1 MRSGSATGSGP
12 FLVLAHIGDDT
23 AVEVALRLH
32 RRVGPARVRMV
43 TPEELVLA
51 PSWAHA
57 IDEAGVRT
65 RIHLAN
71 GEVVGDPEP
80 VAVFNR
86 LRFATAIQFD
96 EAATADREYATM
108 ELHALLLSWLASLP
122 CPVVNRPSPRGLGGD
137 DRTTLEWL
145 RIASRA
151 GLPVRAMRATTD
163 GRGLAVA
170 NWPSRPYAV
179 RGSPDPGHA
188 GDEVIIGAVVLPR
201 GRRPAVFAEA
211 LEPARA
217 RLLVVGDRVFADPI
231 LEADVAILEAGARRL
246 AGACDTALL
255 ALTLARGGVPSGVHH
270 LDPDREPPATTW
282 RVCGVDPFPEV
293 RDRAGLDLVASL
305 LLALGADHAR
315 SRAS

>member
-1 MRSGSATGSGP
+1 VRSGSAAGSGP

-32 RRVGPARVRMV
+32 RRVGPARVRII

-51 PSWAHA
+51 PSWAHV

-71 GEVVGDPEP
+71 GEVIGDPQP

-86 LRFATAIQFD
+86 LRFAAAIQFD
-96 EAATADREYATM
+96 GAATADREYATM

-163 GRGLAVA
+163 GRVLAVA
-170 NWPSRPYAV
+170 AWPSRPYAM
-179 RGSPDPGHA
+179 RGSPDPGQA
-188 GDEVIIGAVVLPR
+188 GDEVIGDAVVLPR
-201 GRRPAVFAEA
+201 GRRPAVFAQA

-217 RLLVVGDRVFADPI
+217 RLLVVGGRVFADPI
-231 LEADVAILEAGARRL
+231 LQADLEVLEAGALRL
-246 AGACDTALL
+246 AAACDTALL
-255 ALTLARGGVPSGVHH
+255 ALTLARSGERRGVHQP
-270 LDPDREPPATTW
+270 DPAPGPPATTW
-282 RVCGVDPFPEV
+282 LVCGVDPFPEV
-293 RDRAGLDLVASL
+293 RDRASLDLIASL
-305 LLALGADHAR
+305 LLSLAADHAG